1 MYRRRCRWSDARR
14 CGCRASWVFHVGR
27 TPPALAR
34 KRSHTASLIF
44 SAAKFRLFSGLCC
57 AVTSTLIDW
66 RGVNQISQ
74 ATSLAA
80 R

>member
-1 MYRRRCRWSDARR
+1 MRTSGHCVLTS
-14 CGCRASWVFHVGR
+14 GR

-44 SAAKFRLFSGLCC
+44 SAAKLSDVSGLCW
-57 AVTSTLIDW
+57 AVISTLMLW

-74 ATSLAA
+74 ATLSASA
-80 R
+80 